1 MSEIINRVAN
11 SAIVTI
17 DLEAYYITGERVVFD
32 LEPFLF
38 QGLVIK
44 EREYRESFKNLDWS
58 AYADKLVAITCSTDA
73 IIPKWAYMLA
83 MVNLQPV
90 AKEVII
96 GSIDDLEKHLI
107 SGALNALDLAYV
119 QDRPV
124 VIKGCGKLSIPE
136 YAYGEIVKKVMPIA
150 KSVMFGEPCSTV
162 PVYKRPRSKI
172 V

>member
-11 SAIVTI
+11 SPIVTI
-17 DLEAYYITGERVVFD
+17 DLETYYVAGERAVFD

-44 EREYRESFKNLDWS
+44 EKDYRESFKSFDWS
-58 AYADKLVAITCSTDA
+58 LYADKLVAITCSTDA

-96 GSIDDLEKHLI
+96 GSIEDLEKHLL
-107 SGALNALDLAYV
+107 SGALNTLDMAYI

-124 VIKGCGKLSIPE
+124 VIKGCGKLSIPD
-136 YAYGEIVKKVMPIA
+136 YAYGEIVKKVMPLA
-150 KSVMFGEPCSTV
+150 KSVMFGEACSTV
-162 PVYKRPRSKI
+162 PVYKRPRSL
-172 V
+172 

>member
-11 SAIVTI
+11 SPIVTL
-17 DLEAYYITGERVVFD
+17 DLESYYIVGERVVFD

-38 QGLVIK
+38 QGLVVK
-44 EREYRESFKNLDWS
+44 EKEYRESFKNFDWS
-58 AYADKLVAITCSTDA
+58 IYSGKLVAITCSTDA

-83 MVNLQPV
+83 IVKLQPV

-96 GSIDDLEKHLI
+96 GSIEDLELHLFNT
-107 SGALNALDLAYV
+107 GLNTLDLETLR
-119 QDRPV
+119 DRPV
-124 VIKGCGKLSIPE
+124 VIKGCGKLSIPD

-162 PVYKRPRSKI
+162 PVYKRPKAK
-172 V
+172 

>member
-11 SAIVTI
+11 SPIVTL
-17 DLEAYYITGERVVFD
+17 DLELYYIVGERVVFD

-38 QGLVIK
+38 QGLVVK
-44 EREYRESFKNLDWS
+44 EKEYRESFKNFDWS
-58 AYADKLVAITCSTDA
+58 IYSGKLVAITCSTDA

-83 MVNLQPV
+83 IVKLQPV

-96 GSIDDLEKHLI
+96 GSIEDLELHL
-107 SGALNALDLAYV
+107 LNTGLNTLDLETLR
-119 QDRPV
+119 DRPV
-124 VIKGCGKLSIPE
+124 VIKGCGKLSIPD

-162 PVYKRPRSKI
+162 PVYKRPKAK
-172 V
+172 

>member
-11 SAIVTI
+11 SPIVTI
-17 DLEAYYITGERVVFD
+17 DLETYYVTGERAVFD

-44 EREYRESFKNLDWS
+44 EKDYRESFKSFDWS
-58 AYADKLVAITCSTDA
+58 LYADKLVAITCSTDA

-96 GSIDDLEKHLI
+96 GSLEDLEKHLL
-107 SGALNALDLAYV
+107 SGALNTLDMAYI

-124 VIKGCGKLSIPE
+124 VIKGCGKLSIPD
-136 YAYGEIVKKVMPIA
+136 YAYGEIVKKVMPLA
-150 KSVMFGEPCSTV
+150 KSVMFGEACSTV
-162 PVYKRPRSKI
+162 PVYKRPRSK
-172 V
+172 